1 MEYCKRERRVVI
13 SIRLSVCGS
22 FCVKCASKALLLMC
36 LVQSSLGFGSVYSHS
51 LLFDLLHSQYR
62 HIFTWFSQF
71 VPSRNPRRS
80 FVFLDS
86 RCSSRNPS
94 LQSQTRAYTK
104 NIQWTL
110 WSTPDVSL
118 FLGSSFLCLI
128 FSCLELVL
136 FFCAPLQFRRLC
148 RLPSEVKRKNTSEM
162 GLAREATSGLTRIN
176 GLGF

>member
-118 FLGSSFLCLI
+118 FLRRPAARF
-128 FSCLELVL
+128 FVL
-136 FFCAPLQFRRLC
+136 FFRAWSSFSSSALPFSSEDSVVSRL
-148 RLPSEVKRKNTSEM
+148 RWRGKIQAKW
-162 GLAREATSGLTRIN
+162 A
-176 GLGF
+176 